1 MGSHSTGGR
10 QTKEESMVAL
20 QAVSLE
26 ARTKTHLDFDAIV
39 IGAGVS
45 GLYQLYR
52 LRELGLRVR
61 VFEAGSG
68 VGGTWYWNRYPG
80 ARFDSESWTYGYS
93 FSQELLREWNW
104 QEHFAPQPETERY
117 LNLVA
122 DKFDLR
128 RHIQFESRVASAHY
142 QEETRSWDIVL
153 EDGRRYSTRFLLT
166 AIGILSAPTMP
177 NIPGVGTFKGEAC
190 HTHAWP
196 KDGVDFAGKRVGI
209 IGTGATAVQAIQEIA
224 KTVGHLTVFQR
235 TPNWCAPLHN
245 GKIYEA
251 EMNDIRA
258 HYQEIFALCSTS
270 PGCYIHAPDPRSTLE
285 VTQEE
290 REAFWEKLYAEPGFG
305 IWMGNFSDM
314 LTNRE
319 ANALASDFIARK
331 IRQRVKDPVVA
342 EKLIPKNHGLGT
354 RRVPL
359 ETGYY
364 EVYNQPNVE
373 LVDINE
379 TPIERITPNGI
390 KTSDREHE
398 FDIIIYATGFDAITG
413 AFDRID
419 IRGVDGAR
427 LKDLW
432 QDGPQTYLGVLVEG
446 FPNMLMVMGPHAGL
460 GNFTRTAEYSVEWVS
475 GLIQFAT
482 ERGLTRVEATA
493 AGIAEWTDHVLAL
506 GEGQLMNEISSWM
519 TGVNRNVEGKQK
531 PRIMR
536 YSGGHP
542 AYREH
547 CDAVAADGYRKL
559 ALA

>member
-93 FSQELLREWNW
+93 FSQELLKEWHW

-547 CDAVAADGYRKL
+547 CDAVAVDGYREL